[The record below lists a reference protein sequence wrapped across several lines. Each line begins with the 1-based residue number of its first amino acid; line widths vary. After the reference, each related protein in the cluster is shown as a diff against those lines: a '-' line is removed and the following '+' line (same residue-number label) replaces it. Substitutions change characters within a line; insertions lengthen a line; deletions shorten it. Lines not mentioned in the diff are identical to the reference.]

1 MSDEYPEAELV
12 AAFKGQDVVICLI
25 QSHLVSLHKKIID
38 AAVEAGVKRFI
49 PSEFSSNAT
58 RSENMVP
65 TPVGSGK
72 IEIVNYLRTKENS
85 GVTWSALVTGAFF
98 DLWVLLSF
106 IRPFPF
112 PISS

>member
-1 MSDEYPEAELV
+1 M
-12 AAFKGQDVVICLI
+12 
-25 QSHLVSLHKKIID
+25 
-38 AAVEAGVKRFI
+38 KRFI

-72 IEIVNYLRTKENS
+72 IEIVDYLRAKENL

-98 DLWVLLSF
+98 DLWVLVPLKGLLLLQS
-106 IRPFPF
+106 RREA
-112 PISS
+112 SN